1 MIRVKGQRLRVHA
14 KNSSST
20 LIGITFS
27 GRELAIAVA
36 VIVIVAVG
44 AWYFLRRRR

>member
-1 MIRVKGQRLRVHA
+1 MLAV
-14 KNSSST
+14 T

-27 GRELAIAVA
+27 GRELAIVAA